1 MFTSMQS
8 MQIAHEI
15 QADHRRRA
23 SSWRITRRAR
33 RVNPTAPV
41 HPVRPIPSG
50 VDVLPPIAVVR
61 LAPLGAPARNVA

>member
-23 SSWRITRRAR
+23 SSWRFTRRAR
-33 RVNPTAPV
+33 RANPTTPV
-41 HPVRPIPSG
+41 HPVQPIPSG
-50 VDVLPPIAVVR
+50 VDVLPPIAVLR
-61 LAPLGAPARNVA
+61 LTPLSAPARNVA